1 MGLASIM
8 ALVVNKRVLFSMLES
23 TDRLEC
29 NIFHLCQTDGD
40 SCDDDA
46 AAAFSPILLLRVLS
60 NKQ

>member
-40 SCDDDA
+40 SCDDA

>member
-1 MGLASIM
+1 M

-40 SCDDDA
+40 SCDDAAAA